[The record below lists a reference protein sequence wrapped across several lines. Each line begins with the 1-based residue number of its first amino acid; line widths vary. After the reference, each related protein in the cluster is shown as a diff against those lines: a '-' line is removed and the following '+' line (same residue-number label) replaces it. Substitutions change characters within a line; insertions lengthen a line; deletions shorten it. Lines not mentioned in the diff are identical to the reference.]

1 MEHTVGKALLYAVFT
16 KFLLPL
22 PGRLQHL
29 VSRSFGLPAQ
39 HTVSLVDIAPDLFD
53 VALATRGIGPV
64 DFDTGGTLEAL
75 NAIRAGVSQKEI
87 LAGVR
92 SAVDAF
98 VKEAPQFDD
107 LTMLGLKY
115 FGPKTSSESE
125 MTL

>member
-1 MEHTVGKALLYAVFT
+1 MEGKGEMVVRNVAEATDANNEL
-16 KFLLPL
+16 
-22 PGRLQHL
+22 
-29 VSRSFGLPAQ
+29 FG
-39 HTVSLVDIAPDLFD
+39 TD
-53 VALATRGIGPV
+53 R
-64 DFDTGGTLEAL
+64 TLNAL
-75 NAIRAGVSQKEI
+75 NAIPDGVSQKEI